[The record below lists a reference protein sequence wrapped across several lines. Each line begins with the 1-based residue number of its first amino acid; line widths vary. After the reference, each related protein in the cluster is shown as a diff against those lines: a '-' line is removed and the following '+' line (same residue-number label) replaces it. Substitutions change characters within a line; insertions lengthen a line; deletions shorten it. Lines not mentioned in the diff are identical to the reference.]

1 MHQEHPS
8 KKEWTYSHL
17 YYLESRKHMKRGF
30 FWRLQHNIDQ
40 WVLHLNYIAELTAGA
55 WAAVTQNWLLLTAAL
70 VALVLTLALRTLW
83 VRKAAADYDQHM
95 PLLTVPFL
103 ELRYV
108 WQQLAFL
115 LRYRLADPYDFI
127 RR

>member
-1 MHQEHPS
+1 M
-8 KKEWTYSHL
+8 
-17 YYLESRKHMKRGF
+17 
-30 FWRLQHNIDQ
+30 
-40 WVLHLNYIAELTAGA
+40 
-55 WAAVTQNWLLLTAAL
+55 
-70 VALVLTLALRTLW
+70 ALVLTLALRTLW